1 MWHYDGY
8 KTSSLL
14 TTLLCGATPWRDSN
28 PRLTFDPDDRRHLV
42 KKYDQKLFFVQL
54 EVEERRQRRFVD
66 NFDDGEDDDRRV
78 DILFSTPT
86 PMKPLFDKTCSRHTF
101 GHPGLG

>member
-1 MWHYDGY
+1 M
-8 KTSSLL
+8 
-14 TTLLCGATPWRDSN
+14 ATKPLPYWQLYLEVPLHGGIRTRDSLSILMIAAILSKN
-28 PRLTFDPDDRRHLV
+28 TT
-42 KKYDQKLFFVQL
+42 KNFFVQL